1 MFLPSSLKQI
11 TSFPP
16 KTSNCSFKV
25 SSGPSWSSSSQA
37 GAFLPSSD
45 NSWGWCRAPRSWR
58 TCRRA
63 EWRQRS
69 GSGSAPGPLP
79 PPRIPHQR
87 AELRRAA
94 EGREGEEEGEYTMHS
109 HPHPL
114 FLSLSH
120 THTHTH
126 TKLQQNLKPT
136 NCECNMLVVSGQWGV
151 NPSPEWQRDY
161 SIRSLERL
169 WSADSVETISLSLF
183 LSLGETLSFRLL
195 SPMKLAHPDHSNYR
209 LTPTARARKQ
219 WERQPILSSPLY
231 KQPHRHYRCR
241 LLCTFD

>member
-1 MFLPSSLKQI
+1 MRLVPCSQILEDLQESWVAPTFWLRFSSWTAATTAYTASK
-11 TSFPP
+11 S
-16 KTSNCSFKV
+16 
-25 SSGPSWSSSSQA
+25 
-37 GAFLPSSD
+37 
-45 NSWGWCRAPRSWR
+45 
-58 TCRRA
+58 RA
-63 EWRQRS
+63 EESCRGERGRGRRWIHY
-69 GSGSAPGPLP
+69 AFAP
-79 PPRIPHQR
+79 PP
-87 AELRRAA
+87 
-94 EGREGEEEGEYTMHS
+94 S
-109 HPHPL
+109 
-114 FLSLSH
+114 LSLSL
-120 THTHTH
+120 THTH